1 MTTNDVAFDAEI
13 IQAEENF
20 LIDIQFLIQELI
32 DKKGMSRSDLAA
44 KAKVSKA
51 RLSQLL
57 GSEANPT
64 VKSIVGI
71 FHALG
76 EEPIIASRKMS
87 ATIKQIIADATATT
101 SDWSWDTS
109 ALAETSHSTNKSGS
123 KEMVAVVNEAVAS
136 NDNYRRQVL
145 VLDDGNDSMSLEAA
159 A

>member
-1 MTTNDVAFDAEI
+1 MTKNDIAFDAEI

-32 DKKGMSRSDLAA
+32 DKRGMSRSDLAA
-44 KAKVSKA
+44 KAKISKA

-76 EEPIIASRKMS
+76 EEPVITSRKKS
-87 ATIKQIIADATATT
+87 ATIKQIIAEATAAP
-101 SDWSWDTS
+101 SDWSWDIS
-109 ALAETSHSTNKSGS
+109 AFAEASPPLKESPS
-123 KEMVAVVNEAVAS
+123 KEMVAVVKEAVAS

-145 VLDDGNDSMSLEAA
+145 IWNDGNDSMSLEAA
-159 A
+159 

>member
-1 MTTNDVAFDAEI
+1 MTTNDIAFDAEI

-32 DKKGMSRSDLAA
+32 DKKGMSRSDLAV
-44 KAKVSKA
+44 KAKISKA

-76 EEPIIASRKMS
+76 EEPLITSRKKS
-87 ATIKQIIADATATT
+87 ATIKQIIAEATAVP
-101 SDWSWDTS
+101 SDWSWDSS
-109 ALAETSHSTNKSGS
+109 AVAETLPAFKGSPS
-123 KEMVAVVNEAVAS
+123 KEMVAVVKEAVAS

-145 VLDDGNDSMSLEAA
+145 VWDDGNDSMSLEAA
-159 A
+159 